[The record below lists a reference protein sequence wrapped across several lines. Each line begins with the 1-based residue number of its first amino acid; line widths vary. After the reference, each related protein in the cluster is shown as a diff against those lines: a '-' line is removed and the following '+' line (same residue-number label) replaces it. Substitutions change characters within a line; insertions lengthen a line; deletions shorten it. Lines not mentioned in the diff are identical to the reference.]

1 VRAGCEIRMGFT
13 FCRGAEG
20 GKIEERAV
28 ATSNGKLQGCSHGRS
43 SWREPEGYQEKTCS
57 LASWHPMRLL
67 QESAANCF
75 LIRNVPRCSKL
86 EDSTQDALLEQ
97 EDISGQLTNRS
108 GLIKL
113 TSQNN
118 LFFHLYCAALPPMSF
133 DMQFVFT
140 KSNQRSQ
147 AF

>member
-1 VRAGCEIRMGFT
+1 
-13 FCRGAEG
+13 
-20 GKIEERAV
+20 
-28 ATSNGKLQGCSHGRS
+28 
-43 SWREPEGYQEKTCS
+43 
-57 LASWHPMRLL
+57 MRLL